1 MRMRSTGLGK
11 STELVAEF
19 RRLERKSDHLI
30 LHVFTTAPVHWHI
43 RVAINHKDIFSI
55 ARVLF
60 KAFTT
65 LLPFLVWRKK
75 GSPPPEDY

>member
-11 STELVAEF
+11 TTELTAEF
-19 RRLERKSDHLI
+19 RTVERKSDHLI

-43 RVAINHKDIFSI
+43 RVALNRKDIFTI

-60 KAFTT
+60 KAMKI
-65 LLPFLVWRKK
+65 LLPFLLWQKK
-75 GSPPPEDY
+75 GSPPVDYY